1 MEQYTEP
8 SEGAVKEKPRKRFTY
23 HDNSLPDRP
32 VVFETFAEGIL
43 QADGKFM
50 KEKGVDPAR
59 ESNIGCVVED
69 LLEIGKKDFE
79 KFQNEYLAREGITLA
94 EYGKRAEEETYRAYC
109 EDLGLTES
117 MLVGKKIL
125 DIGSAKS
132 FFASYCLKQGI
143 SDTVYSVDGGESSYT
158 DQEVKKA
165 IWSEAVKNGVE
176 GRTKKALMQAL
187 PYEDGSFDV
196 VVILAALPGRDKEF
210 RGELTLEQDID
221 RSYDEI
227 LRVLAASGGEARI
240 ASFSGDEDD
249 EYFGEWYKATKK
261 KLEEL
266 SQKEGIEVIFEDI
279 PEQEG
284 QRIIIR
290 KNAEVPL
297 N

>member
-1 MEQYTEP
+1 MALGENTTREM
-8 SEGAVKEKPRKRFTY
+8 PRKRFTY

-32 VVFETFAEGIL
+32 VIFETFAEGIL

-79 KFQNEYLAREGITLA
+79 KFQHEYLAREGITLA
-94 EYGKRAEEETYRAYC
+94 EYGERAEEETYRAYC

-165 IWSEAVKNGVE
+165 IWSEAVKSGVE
-176 GRTKKALMQAL
+176 GKTKKAPMQDL
-187 PYEDGSFDV
+187 PYEEGSFDL

-210 RGELTLEQDID
+210 RGKLTLEEDID

-227 LRVLAASGGEARI
+227 LRVLTSGGEARS
-240 ASFSGDEDD
+240 ASFSGDEND

-261 KLEEL
+261 KLQEL
-266 SQKEGIEVIFEDI
+266 SQRAGITVLFEEVPGQD
-279 PEQEG
+279 G
-284 QRIIIR
+284 QRIILR
-290 KNAEVPL
+290 KSIKEKMEQVPF
-297 N
+297 